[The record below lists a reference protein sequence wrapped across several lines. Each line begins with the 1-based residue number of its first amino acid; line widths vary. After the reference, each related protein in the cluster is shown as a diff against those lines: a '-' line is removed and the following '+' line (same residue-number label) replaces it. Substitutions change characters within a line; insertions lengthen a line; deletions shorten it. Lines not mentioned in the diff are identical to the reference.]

1 MAKVMISLPDDLL
14 RRLDAEARRR
24 SMTRSGLLAA
34 TIRQALARR
43 DVDSVRKAVERSRE
57 RFAGENAFEAA
68 ELVRA
73 DRDDRRW

>member
-34 TIRQALARR
+34 TIQLALARR
-43 DVDSVRKAVERSRE
+43 DVDSVRKAIERSRE
-57 RFAGENAFEAA
+57 RFADENAFEAA